1 MFVTFMLLYS
11 NPSLTNLLFIVT
23 LLYLMLQHQ
32 VSTSIVCIHFEPVS
46 IEEVYFIFLNIF
58 LSMIEFPEV
67 YFSVANSVCHF
78 LFTCFGYDLDIVR
91 LSHQLF

>member
-11 NPSLTNLLFIVT
+11 SPSITNLLFIVT
-23 LLYLMLQHQ
+23 LPYLMLQHQ

-67 YFSVANSVCHF
+67 YFSVANSVYHF
-78 LFTCFGYDLDIVR
+78 LFTCFGYDPDIVR
-91 LSHQLF
+91 LSHQLS